1 MPAQYA
7 SARRGGTRARL
18 LHAGNMARHVLNKVR
33 PSAPDKEPGAAS
45 KDRGRGPSQLPEAE
59 RVLLMS
65 ILSVHD
71 ELSLETLTPTL
82 RLVSADWDAGV
93 RRLCAGL
100 RAEGSRH
107 REGDGVRALVMRLKR
122 TRPST
127 YTHCVRTARFARR
140 VGVAFGFDEPRLRQL
155 SLTAMMHDI
164 GKILVPERI
173 LSRPRKPT
181 RFERFVLNMHPNF
194 GALLSSY
201 YGLTP
206 ELRIRTQHH
215 HERWDGRGYPHRL
228 GGEDIPLMARV
239 VQVADT
245 FDAMVEQ
252 REYNTPRTLG
262 EAVAEL
268 RRESRT
274 QFDPRVV
281 EAFLDTLPKE

>member
-1 MPAQYA
+1 MQ
-7 SARRGGTRARL
+7 
-18 LHAGNMARHVLNKVR
+18 
-33 PSAPDKEPGAAS
+33 
-45 KDRGRGPSQLPEAE
+45 
-59 RVLLMS
+59 
-65 ILSVHD
+65 D
-71 ELSLETLTPTL
+71 ELSLEIVSPTL
-82 RLVSADWDAGV
+82 RLLNADFDARV
-93 RRLCAGL
+93 RRLSARW

-107 REGDGVRALVMRLKR
+107 RGEVEGVRALVAKLKR
-122 TRPST
+122 TRPTT
-127 YTHCVRTARFARR
+127 YVHCVRTARFARR
-140 VGVAFGFDEPRLRQL
+140 VGVAFGFDEKQLRQL

-164 GKILVPERI
+164 GKVLVPEFI

-181 RFERFVLNMHPNF
+181 RFERYVLNLHPNF
-194 GALLSSY
+194 GALLASY

-215 HERWDGRGYPHRL
+215 HERWDGRGYPHHL

-252 REYNTPRTLG
+252 REYNTPRTVE

-268 RRESRT
+268 RRESRR

>member
-1 MPAQYA
+1 MQ
-7 SARRGGTRARL
+7 
-18 LHAGNMARHVLNKVR
+18 
-33 PSAPDKEPGAAS
+33 
-45 KDRGRGPSQLPEAE
+45 
-59 RVLLMS
+59 
-65 ILSVHD
+65 D
-71 ELSLETLTPTL
+71 ELTLEILTPTL
-82 RLVSADWDAGV
+82 RLVNADFDAGV
-93 RRLCAGL
+93 RRLCAHW
-100 RAEGSRH
+100 RADGSRH
-107 REGDGVRALVMRLKR
+107 RGEAEGVRALVGRLRR

-127 YTHCVRTARFARR
+127 YTHCVRTARLARR
-140 VGVAFGFDEPRLRQL
+140 VGVAFGFEEARLRQL

-164 GKILVPERI
+164 GKVLVPESI
-173 LSRPRKPT
+173 LSRPRRPT
-181 RFERFVLNMHPNF
+181 RFERFVLNLHPNF

-245 FDAMVEQ
+245 FDAMVER
-252 REYNTPRTLG
+252 REYNTPRTLD

-268 RRESRT
+268 RRESRR

>member
-1 MPAQYA
+1 MQ
-7 SARRGGTRARL
+7 
-18 LHAGNMARHVLNKVR
+18 
-33 PSAPDKEPGAAS
+33 
-45 KDRGRGPSQLPEAE
+45 
-59 RVLLMS
+59 
-65 ILSVHD
+65 D
-71 ELSLETLTPTL
+71 ELPLEILTPTL
-82 RLVSADWDAGV
+82 RLVSADWDASV

-100 RAEGSRH
+100 RAEGSR
-107 REGDGVRALVMRLKR
+107 RRDEGDGVRALVGRLKQ

-127 YTHCVRTARFARR
+127 YSHCVRTARSARR
-140 VGVAFGFDEPRLRQL
+140 VGVAFGFDETRLRQL

-164 GKILVPERI
+164 GKLLVPERI
-173 LSRPRKPT
+173 LSRPRRPT
-181 RFERFVLNMHPNF
+181 RFERYVLNLHPTF
-194 GALLSSY
+194 GALLASY
-201 YGLTP
+201 YGLTA

-252 REYNTPRTLG
+252 RAYNTPRTFD
-262 EAVAEL
+262 EAAAEL
-268 RRESRT
+268 RREALR